1 MADFTGSGVVAGIAY
16 AVRTA
21 RRSPGFYALAVVITA
36 CGIGAAATIFSLV
49 SPFLLRPMPYSMP
62 TGSVTCGNALPSTA
76 SIGTRTNISAAG
88 QQAGFG
94 EGRDDQRVFVA
105 SG

>member
-1 MADFTGSGVVAGIAY
+1 
-16 AVRTA
+16 
-21 RRSPGFYALAVVITA
+21 
-36 CGIGAAATIFSLV
+36 
-49 SPFLLRPMPYSMP
+49 MPYSMP
-62 TGSVTCGNALPSTA
+62 TGSVTCGDALPSTA

-88 QQAGFG
+88 QQAEFG